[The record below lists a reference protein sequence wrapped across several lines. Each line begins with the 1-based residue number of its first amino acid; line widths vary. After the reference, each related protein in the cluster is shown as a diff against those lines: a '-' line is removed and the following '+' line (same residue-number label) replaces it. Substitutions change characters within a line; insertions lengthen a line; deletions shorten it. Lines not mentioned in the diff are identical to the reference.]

1 MPKIKYKKINLNT
14 HSRYLLDKCQDIIIN
29 YQSKGFTLTLRQLYY
44 QLVSKNLIL
53 NEVKA
58 YKALVV
64 LISKARLGGFID
76 WNAIEDRTRF
86 IRTLPHWHSPLEIIT
101 ATAGQYRRDKWEWQK
116 YRPEIWIE
124 KDALIGVIEPI
135 CNKYDVPYFSCRGY
149 SSLSEMWRAG
159 LRSLDAMAN
168 TSYPK
173 YPIIIHLGDHDPS
186 GLDMTRDIQNRM
198 NLFTGRKVKVVR
210 IALNMNQIRKAKP
223 LIPPNPTKIT
233 DSRAPEYIKK
243 FSNDSWELDALPPD
257 TLMALVETEV
267 KKYQDMDNWRSTERK
282 ERKERALLANIVD
295 KWDRVKKAVQPK

>member
-14 HSRYLLDKCQDIIIN
+14 HSSILLDHCQNIIKE
-29 YQSKGFTLTLRQLYY
+29 YQGKGFTLTIRQLYY
-44 QLVSKNLIL
+44 QLVSKNIIL

-76 WNAIEDRTRF
+76 WDAIEDRTRF
-86 IRTLPHWHSPLEIIT
+86 IRALPHWNSPLEIIT

-116 YRPEIWIE
+116 HRPEIWIE

-149 SSLSEMWRAG
+149 SSLSEMWRAS
-159 LRSLDAMAN
+159 LRALDVMAD

-173 YPIIIHLGDHDPS
+173 FPIIIHLGDHDPS

-198 NLFTGRKVKVVR
+198 DLFTGGIVKVVR
-210 IALNMNQIRKAKP
+210 IALNMGQICNADP
-223 LIPPNPTKIT
+223 PIPPNPAKIT

-243 FSNDSWELDALPPD
+243 FGHDSWELDALPPD
-257 TLMALVETEV
+257 TLMALVEKEV
-267 KKYQDMDNWRSTERK
+267 KKYQNMDDWRSTERR

-295 KWDRVKKAVQPK
+295 KWDMVKKVVN

>member
-14 HSRYLLDKCQDIIIN
+14 HSRYLLDKCQNIIEE
-29 YQSKGFTLTLRQLYY
+29 YQGKGFTLTLRQLYY
-44 QLVSKNLIL
+44 QLVSKILIP

-86 IRTLPHWHSPLEIIT
+86 IRSLAHWNSPLDIIT

-116 YRPEIWIE
+116 YHPEIWIE

-173 YPIIIHLGDHDPS
+173 YPVIIHLGDHDPS
-186 GLDMTRDIQNRM
+186 GLDMTRDIQDRM
-198 NLFTGRKVKVVR
+198 NLFTGGIVKVVR
-210 IALNMNQIRKAKP
+210 IALNMDQIHRAKP
-223 LIPPNPTKIT
+223 SIPPNPAKIT

-243 FSNDSWELDALPPD
+243 FGNDSWELDALPPD
-257 TLMALVETEV
+257 TLMTLVEKEV
-267 KKYQDMDNWRSTERK
+267 KKYQNMDMWRSTERR
-282 ERKERALLANIVD
+282 ERKERTLLANIVD
-295 KWDRVKKAVQPK
+295 KWDIVKKAVQSK